1 MLKQLLAEYRAAPN
15 SFDELLD
22 TNQQPRAHWRDM
34 LGSLAKE
41 SPHSMRQRLDAVE
54 SHIRENG
61 VTYNVY
67 ADAKGMQRP
76 WDLNPVP
83 LILPHEEWT
92 GIEAAVI
99 QRANLLN
106 KILGD
111 VYGAQRLLQE
121 GLLPPA
127 LIHGHSG
134 FLRPAHGIRHPDD
147 VALHFYAVDLARAP
161 DGQWWVLAD
170 RTQAPSGAGYALE
183 NRAVIARTFPNQLRD
198 LKVQELVGFFR
209 SMRNS
214 LAHWGRQCAANGG
227 VPLRGHESPLI
238 VLLTPGP
245 YNETYYEQSY
255 LARYLGL
262 PLVEGSDLT
271 VRDGIVWL
279 KSLSGLQRVHVIM
292 RRVDD
297 DFCDPLEMRTDSA
310 LGVTGLT
317 ESARLGN
324 VLIANSLGSNLLESG
339 ALLGFLPELSQR
351 LLGEPLQMP
360 SVATWWCG
368 EPAALEQVLDRLDQL
383 VIKPSFPQL
392 RQPVVFG
399 QDLNGEARAALI
411 AKMRATPRNYVAQ
424 ELVRLSQSPVWKNNA
439 ASSLSACAVGLR
451 VYACATPD
459 GYVVMPGGLTRVATG
474 PDSRII
480 TMQMGGSSKD
490 TWVQGRTQVSSPRQ
504 SSRTLTSKD
513 LIRDDTHLS
522 SRMAENLFWLGRN
535 SERCD
540 NVARLM
546 RVTLHMLFN
555 VSPQDRGAEW
565 PTMKA
570 LCAWFQ
576 LIETPDKEPAPSQSQ
591 SQGQGQSQ
599 SQTQSPPAVVTWS
612 DERIET
618 AMLQAV
624 VSPEVPGLANQ
635 QQQLYN
641 TASQLR
647 ERLATDNWR
656 ALNRML
662 QHSASSDSRP
672 TPAQAMSA
680 LDEASTSAITLS
692 GFALDGMTR
701 DLGWSFLSI
710 GRRLERLQF
719 LTLVLQRALDM
730 DADGGL
736 EWLLELC
743 DSIVTYRSRYRA
755 QPEWLPV
762 LDLLLLDSSN
772 PRSVLFQMEGIS
784 SSLNKLALRYDGCN
798 EGLLEPLTSAL
809 LALDPDDDL
818 YCGNAA
824 LINLLRCIN
833 NASAQL
839 SEQLSARFFS
849 YTGQFN
855 AGKGPA

>member
-1 MLKQLLAEYRAAPN
+1 
-15 SFDELLD
+15 
-22 TNQQPRAHWRDM
+22 
-34 LGSLAKE
+34 
-41 SPHSMRQRLDAVE
+41 
-54 SHIRENG
+54 
-61 VTYNVY
+61 
-67 ADAKGMQRP
+67 
-76 WDLNPVP
+76 
-83 LILPHEEWT
+83 
-92 GIEAAVI
+92 
-99 QRANLLN
+99 
-106 KILGD
+106 
-111 VYGAQRLLQE
+111 
-121 GLLPPA
+121 
-127 LIHGHSG
+127 
-134 FLRPAHGIRHPDD
+134 
-147 VALHFYAVDLARAP
+147 
-161 DGQWWVLAD
+161 
-170 RTQAPSGAGYALE
+170 
-183 NRAVIARTFPNQLRD
+183 
-198 LKVQELVGFFR
+198 
-209 SMRNS
+209 
-214 LAHWGRQCAANGG
+214 
-227 VPLRGHESPLI
+227 
-238 VLLTPGP
+238 
-245 YNETYYEQSY
+245 
-255 LARYLGL
+255 
-262 PLVEGSDLT
+262 
-271 VRDGIVWL
+271 
-279 KSLSGLQRVHVIM
+279 
-292 RRVDD
+292 
-297 DFCDPLEMRTDSA
+297 
-310 LGVTGLT
+310 
-317 ESARLGN
+317 
-324 VLIANSLGSNLLESG
+324 
-339 ALLGFLPELSQR
+339 
-351 LLGEPLQMP
+351 
-360 SVATWWCG
+360 
-368 EPAALEQVLDRLDQL
+368 
-383 VIKPSFPQL
+383 
-392 RQPVVFG
+392 
-399 QDLNGEARAALI
+399 
-411 AKMRATPRNYVAQ
+411 
-424 ELVRLSQSPVWKNNA
+424 
-439 ASSLSACAVGLR
+439 
-451 VYACATPD
+451 
-459 GYVVMPGGLTRVATG
+459 
-474 PDSRII
+474 
-480 TMQMGGSSKD
+480 
-490 TWVQGRTQVSSPRQ
+490 
-504 SSRTLTSKD
+504 
-513 LIRDDTHLS
+513 
-522 SRMAENLFWLGRN
+522 
-535 SERCD
+535 
-540 NVARLM
+540 
-546 RVTLHMLFN
+546 
-555 VSPQDRGAEW
+555 
-565 PTMKA
+565 
-570 LCAWFQ
+570 
-576 LIETPDKEPAPSQSQ
+576 
-591 SQGQGQSQ
+591 
-599 SQTQSPPAVVTWS
+599 VVTWS